1 MNWIWWTVIGVVGLF
16 LLLFVMG
23 LLGKADRK
31 KGVQI
36 ENIRAQLMLLSTDAK
51 EIEAFL
57 MLKEPYITQELI
69 NLLIARVAE
78 LKVSPVQLP
87 GSNNEKQ

>member
-1 MNWIWWTVIGVVGLF
+1 MNWIWWMAVGVIGLF

-23 LLGKADRK
+23 LFGKADRK

-51 EIEAFL
+51 EIEDFL
-57 MLKEPYITQELI
+57 LLKEPYITQELI

-78 LKVSPVQLP
+78 IKT
-87 GSNNEKQ
+87 GSVELTGPNNEKQ